1 MSIISADD
9 ATNIAHNPVNKELL
23 KSEYNWLRNA
33 LHLLSETVFWRI
45 KHRDFFGI
53 CCPLLVSTTVPL

>member
-23 KSEYNWLRNA
+23 KSEYN
-33 LHLLSETVFWRI
+33 
-45 KHRDFFGI
+45 
-53 CCPLLVSTTVPL
+53 